1 MKKDNEVSLKE
12 AIDQML
18 DTYRIRDRINEVR
31 IKNLWEELMGS
42 AVTKRTSAISI
53 HGDELLLRITSAP
66 LKMELEYQKDKIL
79 TEMNR
84 LLGGNYIKTI
94 RIQ

>member
-1 MKKDNEVSLKE
+1 MKKNNEVSLKE

>member
-1 MKKDNEVSLKE
+1 MKKNNEISLKE

-18 DTYRIRDRINEVR
+18 DSYRIRDRINEVR
-31 IKNLWEELMGS
+31 IKNLWEELMGN
-42 AVTKRTSAISI
+42 AVAKRTSGISI
-53 HGDELLLRITSAP
+53 HGEELLLRITSAP

-84 LLGGNYIKTI
+84 LLGGNYIKTV

>member
-1 MKKDNEVSLKE
+1 MKKNNEVSLKD

-31 IKNLWEELMGS
+31 IKNIWEELMGN
-42 AVTKRTSAISI
+42 AVAKRTSGISI
-53 HGDELLLRITSAP
+53 HGDELILRITSAP
-66 LKMELEYQKDKIL
+66 LKTELEYQKDKIL
-79 TEMNR
+79 LEMNR
-84 LLGGNYIKTI
+84 LLGGNYIKTV

>member
-1 MKKDNEVSLKE
+1 MKKNNEVSLKE

-31 IKNLWEELMGS
+31 IKNLWEELMGN
-42 AVTKRTSAISI
+42 AIAKRTSGISI
-53 HGDELLLRITSAP
+53 HGEELLLRITSAP
-66 LKMELEYQKDKIL
+66 LKTELEYQKDKIL

-84 LLGGNYIKTI
+84 LLGGNYIKTV

>member
-1 MKKDNEVSLKE
+1 
-12 AIDQML
+12 ML
-18 DTYRIRDRINEVR
+18 DSYRIRDRINEVR
-31 IKNLWEELMGS
+31 IKNLWEELMGN
-42 AVTKRTSAISI
+42 AVAKRTSGISI
-53 HGDELLLRITSAP
+53 HGEELLLRITSAP

-84 LLGGNYIKTI
+84 LLGGNYIKTV